1 MCVALLTTLGSQA
14 AAAWAAQVGLDV
26 AGTPHW
32 YVEIELHTD
41 PVEAQLDLNIY
52 PEEWGVVFRRGNRVS
67 SIRVTDVPFVHGKD
81 DHGLLTGLP
90 ELARFDELL
99 AMLERRYDV
108 VFQRTHPAVRSNL
121 RRALASVRPWLV
133 GSR

>member
-1 MCVALLTTLGSQA
+1 MGARA
-14 AAAWAAQVGLDV
+14 AATWAAQVGLDV

-32 YVEIELHTD
+32 YVEICLHTD
-41 PVEAQLDLNIY
+41 PNDAQLDLNIY

-81 DHGLLTGLP
+81 DHGLLTGFP
-90 ELARFDELL
+90 ELAQFDELL
-99 AMLERRYDV
+99 AGLERRYDL
-108 VFQRTHPAVRSNL
+108 VFQRTQPAVRSNL
-121 RRALASVRPWLV
+121 RRALAGVRPWLI